1 MTMPRRKVA
10 SAPLEGRNAR
20 QLVRR
25 LALGRE
31 THAALA
37 EEYGVTR
44 QGVSAFATR
53 HRERIEALKADAN
66 AALDGL
72 WIADKAER
80 VRAYERDV
88 TLNDSLIDLARDI
101 ADRASGRAVVAEDA
115 LSAGDGD
122 EGQAVLDQA
131 AEDRLAEAALRDVPK
146 LQGAKHKALRS
157 VAEELGQL
165 PAGTKVEVNDKRV
178 QISIGGVDL
187 ADL

>member
-1 MTMPRRKVA
+1 MPARKVA

-20 QLVRR
+20 QLMRQ
-25 LALGRE
+25 LALGRK

-53 HRERIEALKADAN
+53 HREMIERLKDDAN
-66 AALDGL
+66 AAMDGL

-80 VRAYERDV
+80 VRAYERDAD
-88 TLNDSLIDLARDI
+88 LNDRLIGEAERI
-101 ADRASGRAVVAEDA
+101 AVRAAGRAVAE
-115 LSAGDGD
+115 LEDGD
-122 EGQAVLDQA
+122 EGQGVLDQA
-131 AEDRLAEAALRDVPK
+131 AADRLAEMALRDVPK

-165 PAGTKVEVNDKRV
+165 PAGTKVELNDKRV
-178 QISIGGVDL
+178 TIQVNGVDL
-187 ADL
+187 DKL